1 MMHQLA
7 EKLQPFI
14 EGNSLVKIVEDEFS
28 YNIVLVES
36 GEVYGFVHIEEGR
49 FLGFQKMESE
59 EVEDQTP
66 FDTYPNVNKMLAAA
80 KLFADSFIDRDVHF
94 SMLNEWSD
102 NSFMVTYE
110 ERDPKMG
117 LQIPHTGFTLFF
129 TRDGILTSANTGIT
143 DFQLEYPEITLS
155 NEEAKQVL
163 KKSNYVQLD
172 LHIPDESGTEPE
184 LIYRSS
190 HDIMS
195 VGVDGRIER
204 VTEFIGAEE
213 LSAERI
219 SIVRPASTIEE
230 MLGIS
235 EDLKKRAADED
246 SVIWIHPAAEEDE
259 EAEPVISIVSNETGY
274 FSYSNLPFEMP
285 EDSPPLAVK
294 ILKEKALEVLELVE
308 GKIHEKFVL
317 EVPMKMELTE
327 EQEPSD
333 EEADNIEEEEED
345 LYPEPEPT
353 QMFTFY
359 REHQGYRLEGLE
371 AHVHVGL
378 YTGLIRECSVTRLS
392 PEQTA
397 GLEKLNL
404 EPAITLQEAE
414 ERVFR
419 DISMKLARCV
429 KNFDDERLYTLCY
442 MVDFPETGGHIEKIN
457 AHTGAVSF
465 VETGI
470 LKESD

>member
-1 MMHQLA
+1 MNNLA

-14 EGNSLVKIVEDEFS
+14 EGNTLIKIVEDELS
-28 YNIVLVES
+28 HNIVEVES
-36 GEVYGFVHIEEGR
+36 GEVYGFVYIEEGE
-49 FLGFQKMESE
+49 FCGFQKMESE
-59 EVEDQTP
+59 EEEQTP
-66 FDTYPNVNKMLAAA
+66 FDTSPNVRKMMETA

-110 ERDPKMG
+110 ERDPMMG

-129 TRDGILTSANTGIT
+129 TRDGIVTSANLGKTE
-143 DFQLEYPEITLS
+143 FQLEYPEITLS
-155 NEEAKQVL
+155 SEEAKQVL
-163 KKSNYVQLD
+163 KESNYVQLD
-172 LHIPDESGTEPE
+172 LHIPDEPGTEPE

-195 VGVDGRIER
+195 VGVDGRVER

-213 LSAERI
+213 LSAEKI
-219 SIVRPASTIEE
+219 SCVRPASTIEE

-235 EDLKKRAADED
+235 EDLKKRAGDED
-246 SVIWIHPAAEEDE
+246 SVIWIDPAAEAEEDE
-259 EAEPVISIVSNETGY
+259 EAEPLISLVSNDTGH
-274 FSYSNLPFEMP
+274 FSYSNLLFKRP
-285 EDSPPLAVK
+285 EDSPPLAME

-317 EVPMKMELTE
+317 EVPTITELNE
-327 EQEPSD
+327 EPEDID
-333 EEADNIEEEEED
+333 EEVDVIEEEEEG

-359 REHQGYRLEGLE
+359 REHHGYRLEGLE
-371 AHVHVGL
+371 AHVHVGV

-419 DISMKLARCV
+419 DISMNLARCV
-429 KNFDDERLYTLCY
+429 KNFDDEKLYTLCY

-457 AHTGAVSF
+457 AHTGAVSY